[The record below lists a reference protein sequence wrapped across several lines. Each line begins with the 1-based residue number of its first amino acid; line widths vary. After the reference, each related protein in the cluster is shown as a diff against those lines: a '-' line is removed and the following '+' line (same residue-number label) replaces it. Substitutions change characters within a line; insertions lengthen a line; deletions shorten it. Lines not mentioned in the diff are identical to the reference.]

1 MFSSP
6 KEKEKGICIQ
16 FDLPEVLKIMDCLL
30 VLDHNFGILSPVDT
44 SKLIIIALRVD
55 LEENS

>member
-6 KEKEKGICIQ
+6 KEKEKGISIQ

-44 SKLIIIALRVD
+44 SKLVIIALRVD